1 MLRYRNNEHKY
12 KLLLYFK
19 VVWHCRLMF
28 IKGAQC
34 VLLHFAHM
42 PEHDVHTT
50 DEFAQTPSCHH
61 GSHGKHFEH
70 VPIGPL
76 HYSLVLHRRQSV
88 NGSIDKNYW
97 SEVW

>member
-1 MLRYRNNEHKY
+1 MLRCRNNEHKY
-12 KLLLYFK
+12 KLLICLK

-50 DEFAQTPSCHH
+50 GEFAQTPSCHH
-61 GSHGKHFEH
+61 GSPGKHFEH

-76 HYSLVLHRRQSV
+76 HHSLVLHRRQSL
-88 NGSIDKNYW
+88 NGLIDKNLM
-97 SEVW
+97 E